1 MKNVQLPEGIFIC
14 KSELKSDVLCLSLK
28 EMDTIF
34 AEKKH

>member
-14 KSELKSDVLCLSLK
+14 KSEPKSDVLCLSLK

-34 AEKKH
+34 TEKKH